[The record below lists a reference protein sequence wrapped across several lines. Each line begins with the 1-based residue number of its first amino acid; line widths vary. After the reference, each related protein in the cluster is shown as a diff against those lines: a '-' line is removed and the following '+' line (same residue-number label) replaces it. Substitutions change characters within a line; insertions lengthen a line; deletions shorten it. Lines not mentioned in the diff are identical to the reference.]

1 MRGPGVV
8 LSTCPPPLPPPSHQ
22 RHTYK
27 HTYTQTQTYQRC
39 RRIPSVALPPPPS
52 PSIAS
57 AFDPADLRSSHG
69 ATLAVAGVRM
79 PKGDGRG
86 RDAAVGEGRGG
97 GAESRRRRWRW
108 ARGSTRFGKRR
119 ARGEAKTLRRS
130 IPSLRATR
138 FRSPAAFMHQERGQR
153 GGGGWAR
160 VRGGGVR
167 GRGDASERDA
177 GFPRNYSA
185 RRTRGSSQVILA
197 LGCRV
202 IYPALLPYLPR
213 LESERDRAKDRERKS
228 E

>member
-1 MRGPGVV
+1 
-8 LSTCPPPLPPPSHQ
+8 
-22 RHTYK
+22 
-27 HTYTQTQTYQRC
+27 
-39 RRIPSVALPPPPS
+39 
-52 PSIAS
+52 
-57 AFDPADLRSSHG
+57 
-69 ATLAVAGVRM
+69 M

-86 RDAAVGEGRGG
+86 RDAAVGEGRG

-153 GGGGWAR
+153 AGGRWAR
-160 VRGGGVR
+160 VRGGEEQ
-167 GRGDASERDA
+167 GRGDASERDI
-177 GFPRNYSA
+177 GLPRNYSA

-202 IYPALLPYLPR
+202 IYPALLLYLPR
-213 LESERDRAKDRERKS
+213 FESERDRTREDQTEKGRQS
-228 E
+228 ERDGETFLRVP

>member
-1 MRGPGVV
+1 
-8 LSTCPPPLPPPSHQ
+8 
-22 RHTYK
+22 
-27 HTYTQTQTYQRC
+27 
-39 RRIPSVALPPPPS
+39 
-52 PSIAS
+52 
-57 AFDPADLRSSHG
+57 
-69 ATLAVAGVRM
+69 M
-79 PKGDGRG
+79 PKGDERG

-97 GAESRRRRWRW
+97 GAESKRRRWRW

-138 FRSPAAFMHQERGQR
+138 FRSPAAFMHQERDRG

-160 VRGGGVR
+160 VRGGGER
-167 GRGDASERDA
+167 GRCDASERDA
-177 GFPRNYSA
+177 GLPRNYSA

-202 IYPALLPYLPR
+202 IYPALLPCLPQ
-213 LESERDRAKDRERKS
+213 LESKRDRTKDRERKI

>member
-1 MRGPGVV
+1 
-8 LSTCPPPLPPPSHQ
+8 
-22 RHTYK
+22 
-27 HTYTQTQTYQRC
+27 
-39 RRIPSVALPPPPS
+39 
-52 PSIAS
+52 
-57 AFDPADLRSSHG
+57 
-69 ATLAVAGVRM
+69 M

-86 RDAAVGEGRGG
+86 RDAAVGEGRDG

-160 VRGGGVR
+160 VRGGEER

-177 GFPRNYSA
+177 GLPRNYSA
-185 RRTRGSSQVILA
+185 RRTRGSSQVILT

-202 IYPALLPYLPR
+202 IYPALFLYLPR
-213 LESERDRAKDRERKS
+213 FESERDRTEDRERKTECVRVRERQQDFS
-228 E
+228 PVSRKRLLPLRLYMLVERRCM